1 MSTLTSALAIL
12 GALALLEVLL
22 SADNV
27 LILAVLLQDL
37 PERDQSRAQL
47 YGLVGAVALRLISV
61 LLAFLL
67 LRSALL
73 QLLGALY
80 LIYLPSAH
88 FLSRGEAAA
97 ARPTPSF
104 WAAVVKINLADLAF
118 SIDSILAGVALVAHH
133 FQGALAVGLIATGG
147 VIGLLLVRF
156 ATSLLLGVVRRYPSL
171 DRVAYL
177 LVGWIG
183 LKLLLESGASLLQ
196 IPFSVPEPWFW
207 IGALLLAGWGGM
219 LALRPGAPRH

>member
-147 VIGLLLVRF
+147 GDWPVAGPFCHQPVAGRGAQVPVLGPGRLPPGRLDWPQVAARIG
-156 ATSLLLGVVRRYPSL
+156 G
-171 DRVAYL
+171 
-177 LVGWIG
+177 
-183 LKLLLESGASLLQ
+183 
-196 IPFSVPEPWFW
+196 
-207 IGALLLAGWGGM
+207 
-219 LALRPGAPRH
+219 